1 MKNKTEEI
9 DRLEELI
16 RQEPHSPVFAR
27 LASIYIEREE
37 YLHALALCDRGT
49 DSYPEYATGF
59 FLRAEA
65 LRGLDK
71 VDESIDNYKKVLGI
85 LPRCSRA
92 IQQIEELQRKITER
106 GPAEQTKTETGQK
119 VAGEK
124 EPGKDF
130 IGDLAEQLKGYKPQ
144 RTDSEAEREETVS
157 ESQPADIDLP
167 IVSDTLAT
175 IFFKQK
181 QFDRAIE
188 AYRQLIKRNP
198 EKADIYL
205 TKIKEVEEAK
215 KSEE

>member
-9 DRLEELI
+9 ERLEELI
-16 RQEPHSPVFAR
+16 RKEPHSPVFAR
-27 LASIYIEREE
+27 LASIYIERGE

-59 FLRAEA
+59 LLRAEA

-71 VDESIDNYKKVLGI
+71 IDESIDNYKKVLSI

-92 IQQIEELQRKITER
+92 IQQIEELKGKLTESK
-106 GPAEQTKTETGQK
+106 PVKQTKTETGQE
-119 VAGEK
+119 VAGDK
-124 EPGKDF
+124 EPEKDF
-130 IGDLAEQLKGYKPQ
+130 IGDLAEQLKGYKPRQ
-144 RTDSEAEREETVS
+144 TDSGAEREKKVS
-157 ESQPADIDLP
+157 DGQPADIDLP

-215 KSEE
+215 KREG